1 MKNKSFIVVA
11 MILVVVAVIANKPYK
26 FDLSESVKV
35 TDFPKTIGGWEG
47 ADMAL
52 SERDYEI
59 LETKNLFV
67 RDYKN
72 KNGDSVYL
80 YIIYAGDNR
89 RALHPP
95 EVCYTGG
102 GATITEKSVI
112 PITAS
117 ITANKFT
124 IEEKNSRQLVV
135 YWFKS
140 TNLNTYNFLKQQLK
154 IVTDRMLG
162 RKTSGAL
169 IRVST
174 EIKDGREAGALE
186 LIRSFCGQIEPLL
199 AKYVP

>member
-1 MKNKSFIVVA
+1 MKNKNFIVVA

-35 TDFPKTIGGWEG
+35 TDFPKTIGEWEG
-47 ADMAL
+47 ADIAL

-59 LETKNLFV
+59 LETRNLFV

-80 YIIYAGDNR
+80 YIIRAGDNR

-102 GATITEKSVI
+102 GATISEKSI
-112 PITAS
+112 MPITD
-117 ITANKFT
+117 TLTVNKFI
-124 IEEKNSRQLVV
+124 IENKDSKQEVI

-140 TNLNTYNFLKQQLK
+140 THLNTYNFLRQQLK

-169 IRVST
+169 IRIST
-174 EIKDGREAGALE
+174 EIKGNNQQAALE
-186 LIRSFCGQIEPLL
+186 LLKAFCSQIEPLL
-199 AKYVP
+199 NKYIP

>member
-35 TDFPKTIGGWEG
+35 NDFPKTIGEWRGE
-47 ADMAL
+47 DMAL

-102 GATITEKSVI
+102 GATIAEKSVI
-112 PITAS
+112 PMTGS

-124 IEEKNSRQLVV
+124 IEDKNSRQLVV

-140 TNLNTYNFLKQQLK
+140 TSLNTYNFLKQQLK

-174 EIKDGREAGALE
+174 EIKGGREAAALE
-186 LIRSFCGQIEPLL
+186 LIRSFCSQIGPLL

>member
-35 TDFPKTIGGWEG
+35 NNFPKTIGEWEG

-59 LETKNLFV
+59 LETRNLFV
-67 RDYKN
+67 RDYKK

-89 RALHPP
+89 RSLHPP

-124 IEEKNSRQLVV
+124 IDEKDSRQLVV

-140 TNLNTYNFLKQQLK
+140 TSLNTYNFLKQQLK

-174 EIKDGREAGALE
+174 EIKGGREAAALE
-186 LIRSFCGQIEPLL
+186 LIKKFCGQIEPFL

>member
-1 MKNKSFIVVA
+1 MKNKSFIIVA

-52 SERDYEI
+52 SERDYAI

-102 GATITEKSVI
+102 GATIAEKSVI
-112 PITAS
+112 PMTGS

-124 IEEKNSRQLVV
+124 IEDKNSRQLVV

-140 TNLNTYNFLKQQLK
+140 THLNTYSYLKQQLK
-154 IVTDRMLG
+154 IVRDRLLG
-162 RKTSGAL
+162 KKTSGAL

-174 EIKDGREAGALE
+174 DIKGNNLDSAVKLVK
-186 LIRSFCGQIEPLL
+186 SFCAQIEPLL